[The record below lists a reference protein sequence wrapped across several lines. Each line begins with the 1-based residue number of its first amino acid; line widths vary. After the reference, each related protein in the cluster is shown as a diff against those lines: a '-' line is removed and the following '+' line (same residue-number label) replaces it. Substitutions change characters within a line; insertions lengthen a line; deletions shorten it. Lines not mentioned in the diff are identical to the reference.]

1 MKKFLSALV
10 VFCMIVSTSLVAFAF
25 EAPTTAEVEG
35 KIQGAGEYVGTSTG
49 TYGVANA
56 YNFERLVRS
65 GADVSAYKDAF
76 VQDVKN
82 ILSANSGR
90 LVVSVYDY
98 VTNTNIDV
106 ESITYYAA
114 VIRALDEIGEDPTDV
129 NGVDLTAIFLTYNAT
144 AVVDNPYLYAN
155 IIDVASAYGD
165 DALARSYI
173 DALIANYY
181 TMGSGLNYWGYSCD
195 NTAHFIEA
203 IAQYGDDYQAY
214 LDDAINVVK
223 TYKLDKGYFADTT
236 YTTSANAD
244 STGLALQAF
253 CLAYPNSDLIT
264 EDDLAETYALLS
276 NFETGTNGV
285 YDFTDNT
292 TPNAYATAD
301 ALMGLGAYLQYLYIF
316 GGPIPEIPSEPT
328 PKPATETETQPEAK
342 KETKKSPATGM
353 SGTALAL
360 TVAFAGAGAIT
371 ITKRKYK

>member
-10 VFCMIVSTSLVAFAF
+10 VFCMIMSTSLVAFAA

-65 GADVSAYKDAF
+65 GADTSAYNGAF

-82 ILSANSGR
+82 NLSANSGK
-90 LVVSVYDY
+90 LIVSVYDY
-98 VTNTNIDV
+98 VTNTNVDV

-114 VIRALDEIGEDPTDV
+114 VIRALDEIGEDPTEID
-129 NGVDLTAIFLTYNAT
+129 GVDLTAKFLTYDAS

-155 IIDVASAYGD
+155 IIEIASLYGD
-165 DALARSYI
+165 DDLAKSYV
-173 DALIANYY
+173 DALITNYY

-276 NFETGTNGV
+276 NFETESNGV
-285 YDFTDNT
+285 YGFTDNT

-301 ALMGLGAYLQYLYIF
+301 ALMGLGEYLPYLYQNTLAGNLNEIT
-316 GGPIPEIPSEPT
+316 PE
-328 PKPATETETQPEAK
+328 PATQPETK
-342 KETKKSPATGM
+342 KEEVKKSPATGI
-353 SGTALAL
+353 STLSFAFA
-360 TVAFAGAGAIT
+360 VAFAGAGTIST